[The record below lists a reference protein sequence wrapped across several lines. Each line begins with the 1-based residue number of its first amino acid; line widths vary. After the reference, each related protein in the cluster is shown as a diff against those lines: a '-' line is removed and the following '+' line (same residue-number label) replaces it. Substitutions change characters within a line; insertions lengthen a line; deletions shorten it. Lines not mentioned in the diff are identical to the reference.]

1 MAVSFFFWFV
11 AAVLFSAGV
20 AGLFLPALPGIV
32 LVYAGLVAAAWAEGF
47 SYVGPG
53 SIIAMGMLAV
63 FGYGIDLLAG
73 ALGARRFG
81 AGRYAVIGAGAGGV
95 VGMFFGLPGLVL
107 GPFIGAVCGE
117 LLARKDPVSAGR
129 AGFGA
134 WIGIIVGT
142 AAKIAVV
149 FAMIG
154 VFIAARFF

>member
-1 MAVSFFFWFV
+1 MEYPILLWCMAFV
-11 AAVLFSAGV
+11 FLVIGI

-32 LVYAGLVAAAWAEGF
+32 LVFAGLVTAAWAEGF
-47 SYVGPG
+47 QFVGRG
-53 SIIAMGMLAV
+53 AILILGVLAL

-73 ALGARRFG
+73 VLGARTFG
-81 AGRYAVIGAGAGGV
+81 AGRYAVIGAGLGTLA
-95 VGMFFGLPGLVL
+95 GMFFGLPGILL
-107 GPFIGAVCGE
+107 GPFVGAVCGE
-117 LLARKDPVSAGR
+117 LAARKDLVSAGM

-149 FAMIG
+149 WAMVG